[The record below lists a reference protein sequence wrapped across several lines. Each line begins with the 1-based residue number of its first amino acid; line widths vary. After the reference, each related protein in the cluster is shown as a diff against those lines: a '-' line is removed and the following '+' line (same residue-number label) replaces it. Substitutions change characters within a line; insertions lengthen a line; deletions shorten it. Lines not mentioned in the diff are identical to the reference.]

1 MDKNHNVE
9 PIWLDEIQ
17 LEECLPSV
25 FLVPPAALHKPGI
38 KAHLGK
44 VISNYLGSSR
54 PAWDTGAP
62 ASSF

>member
-9 PIWLDEIQ
+9 PIWLDGIQ

-44 VISNYLGSSR
+44 VISN
-54 PAWDTGAP
+54 
-62 ASSF
+62 